1 MTKNIRFSALDD
13 VTHAWLVHLERISQ
27 GKEVTITVE
36 SIGRRV
42 EKIVG
47 IFQGIHENRLLIW
60 EQQIPFFWRTTFIRN
75 IISGD
80 GKEVYT
86 NEGDSHIEKSLWG
99 GFYIFQANKMAAQRA
114 WWAFAYIE
122 KQ

>member
-1 MTKNIRFSALDD
+1 MTKDIRFSALDD
-13 VTHAWLVHLERISQ
+13 ETYGWLVHLEKISQ

-36 SIGRRV
+36 SIGRTV
-42 EKIVG
+42 ETIIG
-47 IFQGIHENRLLIW
+47 IFHGIHENRLLIG

-80 GKEVYT
+80 GKEVYS
-86 NEGDSHIEKSLWG
+86 NQGDSHIEKSLG
-99 GFYIFQANKMAAQRA
+99 GKRYVFQANRMAALRA
-114 WWAFAYIE
+114 WWAFTYIE